1 MQPTL
6 DLHPE
11 VNQIFHFAENT
22 ASTGCCCFWKSKPV
36 YTVTKDD
43 KLTVSPR
50 MTFQQRIVAEH
61 RLAMLIETKFEDDP
75 VENDKAFK
83 RLKEK
88 IGDNLTQG
96 KPITEERI
104 LKIAEAIY
112 ELKREFY
119 RQEREDSY

>member
-1 MQPTL
+1 MQTSL
-6 DLHPE
+6 EIHPE
-11 VNQIFHFAENT
+11 VNQIFTFAENQE
-22 ASTGCCCFWKSKPV
+22 SSGCCCFWRSKPV

-43 KLTVSPR
+43 KLAVSPR

-61 RLAMLIETKFEDDP
+61 RLARLVETQLEDDP

-88 IGDNLTQG
+88 IGDSLTQG

-104 LKIAEAIY
+104 LKIVNAIY
-112 ELKREFY
+112 ELRREFE
-119 RQEREDSY
+119 RQEDSY

>member
-22 ASTGCCCFWKSKPV
+22 TSNGCCCWWRSKPV

-43 KLTVSPR
+43 KLAVSPR

-61 RLAMLIETKFEDDP
+61 RLARLVETQLEDDP

-104 LKIAEAIY
+104 LKIVNAIY
-112 ELKREFY
+112 ELRREFE
-119 RQEREDSY
+119 RQEKEDSY